1 MTKSKKLREKLA
13 QRKEAVLLLR
23 FRTPNPSTNP
33 RKFCSYQ
40 RIATVVRLTY
50 NQVQH
55 ICKKALSKTSCKRKN
70 LSRQLDQAHV
80 DFLTNERTLELWAGK
95 TLKERTALFRRR
107 FPAKRIAVTSL
118 RKLYLRHKIKRKKVR
133 QEKSLPGNLQAE
145 FQSQCRELLNK
156 LAEARQQQRTIVYCD
171 EVNFTKLSCQSK
183 EFSCKNTS
191 LTVDQRDIYTGYRS
205 VIVTMTEEAGLELSM
220 ICESAV
226 DAETFNSFLK
236 SLSRRFRGRPLAL
249 FMD

>member
-13 QRKEAVLLLR
+13 QRREAVLLLR

-40 RIATVVRLTY
+40 HIATIVRLTY

-55 ICKKALSKTSCKRKN
+55 ICKQALSQTSCRRKN
-70 LSRQLDQAHV
+70 LSRQLEQVHV
-80 DFLTNERTLELWAGK
+80 DFLTSERTLELWSGK
-95 TLKERTALFRRR
+95 TPKERTVLFRSR

-145 FQSQCRELLNK
+145 FQSQCRELLNT
-156 LAEARQQQRTIVYCD
+156 LAEARQQQRTIVFLD
-171 EVNFTKLSCQSK
+171 EINFTKL
-183 EFSCKNTS
+183 TW
-191 LTVDQRDIYTGYRS
+191 
-205 VIVTMTEEAGLELSM
+205 
-220 ICESAV
+220 
-226 DAETFNSFLK
+226 
-236 SLSRRFRGRPLAL
+236 
-249 FMD
+249 

>member
-1 MTKSKKLREKLA
+1 M
-13 QRKEAVLLLR
+13 AVLLLR
-23 FRTPNPSTNP
+23 FRTSNPSKKP

-40 RIATVVRLTY
+40 GIATVVRLTY

-55 ICKKALSKTSCKRKN
+55 ICKQALSQTSCRRKN
-70 LSRQLDQAHV
+70 LSRQLDQVHV
-80 DFLTNERTLELWAGK
+80 DFLKSEKTLELWAGK
-95 TLKERTALFRRR
+95 TLKERTVLFRGR

-118 RKLYLRHKIKRKKVR
+118 RKFYLRHKIKRKKVR
-133 QEKSLPGNLQAE
+133 QEKSLPANLQAE

-156 LAEARQQQRTIVYCD
+156 LAEARQQQRTIVYLD
-171 EVNFTKLSCQSK
+171 EINFTKLSFQNK
-183 EFSCKNTS
+183 EWSYKNTS

-205 VIVTMTEEAGLELSM
+205 VIVTITEEAGLELSM

-226 DAETFNSFLK
+226 NGETFNSFLK
-236 SLSRRFRGRPLAL
+236 SLSQRFRRKPLAL